1 MNTQKRRCLQQIIKS
16 ISGID
21 GKYIYSG
28 YNTSSY
34 PTQGLFII
42 MRYGD
47 ITEDEENGYYEKTG
61 DIDVMFYNEDVTID
75 CYSDDDYRCKQ
86 ILQKIKKN
94 ITNEKFCDIINGSS
108 MDLVDLSDI
117 TDLSY
122 ITDNKS
128 SDCQFRSRLVLTVR
142 YNSDDDFDIDNYVGI
157 INTVDYSN
165 NNNNFEATGGHNE

>member
-1 MNTQKRRCLQQIIKS
+1 MNTQKRRCLQQILKA

-21 GKYIYSG
+21 GKDIYSG

-47 ITEDEENGYYEKTG
+47 ITEDEENGYFEKTG
-61 DIDVMFYNEDVTID
+61 DIDVMFYNEEVTID
-75 CYSDDDYRCKQ
+75 CYSDDDYKCKQ
-86 ILQKIKKN
+86 VLQKIKKN
-94 ITNEKFCDIINGSS
+94 ITNEKFCDIIDSSS
-108 MDLVDLSDI
+108 MNLVDLSDI

-128 SDCQFRSRLVLTVR
+128 SDCQFRARLVLTMR
-142 YNSDDDFDIDNYVGI
+142 YDSNEDLDMNNDIGT

-165 NNNNFEATGGHNE
+165 NNNNFTVTGGQEN